1 MVRDL
6 SNEESERIK
15 KENNI
20 VDIVSK
26 YIVLKKSGSNYFGN
40 CPFHVEKTSSLSI
53 NEKKQ
58 MFYCFGCGM
67 GGDLFKFITEI
78 ENISFKEAFIS
89 LGGKYADKEDFI
101 LTQKQNSNKFEAEK
115 KRQTELLWQ
124 KQKLELSN
132 LINYYQNLLK
142 ELTPM
147 SESWC
152 KCQDYIFY
160 LLYAW
165 EEKYINEKEVNM
177 RGVIARY
184 KKSDRIRDI
193 VGSDLQG
200 TT

>member
-1 MVRDL
+1 MVRGL

-40 CPFHVEKTSSLSI
+40 CPFHAEKTSSLSV

-115 KRQTELLWQ
+115 KRQSELLRQ

-132 LINYYQNLLK
+132 LINYYQNLSK

-193 VGSDLQG
+193 IGSDLQG

>member
-6 SNEESERIK
+6 NSEESERIK

-40 CPFHVEKTSSLSI
+40 CPFHNEKTSSLSV
-53 NEKKQ
+53 NERKQ

-89 LGGKYADKEDFI
+89 LGGKYADKDDFI
-101 LTQKQNSNKFEAEK
+101 SIQKQNSNKFEAEK
-115 KRQTELLWQ
+115 KRQAELLQQ
-124 KQKLELSN
+124 KQKIVLSN
-132 LINYYQNLLK
+132 LISYYTNLLK

-147 SESWC
+147 SDSWC

-160 LLYAW
+160 LLYSW
-165 EEKYINEKEVNM
+165 EEKYINEKEVNV

-193 VGSDLQG
+193 VESDFS
-200 TT
+200 